1 MSYNIDMIFTILL
14 LLVQIIYYS
23 RVRWKHKVSLNMSTY
38 LIIILTYHQSG
49 MSMNNLAV
57 KGLIGKFDSVKICER
72 ISSRNIQDL
81 VLFVRLLYIFN
92 VFIC

>member
-1 MSYNIDMIFTILL
+1 
-14 LLVQIIYYS
+14 
-23 RVRWKHKVSLNMSTY
+23 
-38 LIIILTYHQSG
+38 
-49 MSMNNLAV
+49 MNNLAV
-57 KGLIGKFDSVKICER
+57 KGLIGKFDSVKIRER